1 MLSKSHF
8 VRGLQC
14 HKSLWLHK
22 HRPELRQNQ
31 SMAQQAILDSGSD
44 VGLLAQ
50 GLFPDG
56 IMIPYEGLT
65 FDAQVVQT
73 QMAIKNGITTIYE
86 AAFFYNGLLIKTDI
100 LHKGPSGWELY
111 EVKSST
117 ECKARYIKEIAMQYF
132 VVTGAGLP
140 LSSAGLV
147 HINNNYVKN
156 GAINITGLFTV
167 RDVTSAVVNMQA
179 TVIEQLASMV
189 EMLGMDEPCIDIG
202 RHCSDPYDCDFKKH
216 CWSHI
221 PKHSVFNLGGKGVN
235 KFDLY
240 KRGLVGLDQLPL
252 GILNRRQK
260 IEAEAFQRQ
269 TEHIDSGKVRV
280 FLESLWYPLCFL
292 DFETTY
298 MNPVPLF
305 DGTRPYQQVPFQYSL
320 HCIAHK
326 GAELSHHEFLSP
338 PGIDPRHTFLSSLL
352 DSIPEGACILAYNSK
367 FEVERL
373 RELAAS
379 FPEYS
384 ERIDQIICRVRDL
397 MKPFASRHI
406 YFPQMN
412 GSHSIKVVLP
422 ALVPE
427 LSYKNLEIS
436 NGSLAAESYL
446 KMYHSTDSTEIAR
459 TRSALL
465 EYCKL
470 DTLAMVRILEKM
482 QQYVLTASSGVSL

>member
-1 MLSKSHF
+1 MLSQSHF

-31 SMAQQAILDSGSD
+31 GVAQQAALYNGSD
-44 VGLLAQ
+44 VGLLAH

-56 IMIPYEGLT
+56 IMIPYDGLT
-65 FDAQVVQT
+65 FDEQVIQT
-73 QMAIKNGITTIYE
+73 QRAIKSGVTTIYE
-86 AAFFYNGLLIKTDI
+86 AAFAHNGLLVKVDI
-100 LHKGPSGWELY
+100 LQKVSNGWELY
-111 EVKSST
+111 QVKSST
-117 ECKARYIKEIAMQYF
+117 GCKERYIKEIAMQYL

-156 GAINITGLFTV
+156 GDINITGLFAV
-167 RDVTSAVVNMQA
+167 RDVTSAVVNMQT
-179 TVIEQLASMV
+179 TVIEQLSSMN
-189 EMLGMDEPCIDIG
+189 EMLGKDEPCIDIG
-202 RHCSDPYDCDFKKH
+202 SHCTDPYDCDFKKN
-216 CWSHI
+216 CWAHI
-221 PKHSVFNLGGKGVN
+221 PKHSVFNLGGKGIN

-240 KRGLVGLDQLPL
+240 NKGIVSLADLPL
-252 GILNRRQK
+252 GILNRSQK
-260 IEAEAFQRQ
+260 IEAEAFQTQ
-269 TEHIDSGKVRV
+269 TELINSREVRT

-305 DGTRPYQQVPFQYSL
+305 DGTQPYQQVPFQYSL
-320 HCIAHK
+320 HCITQN
-326 GAELSHHEFLSP
+326 GGELLHQEFLAT
-338 PGIDPRHTFLSSLL
+338 PGTDPRRALL
-352 DSIPEGACILAYNSK
+352 NNLLESIPEYACILAYNSK

-373 RELAAS
+373 KELAAS
-379 FPEYS
+379 FPGYS
-384 ERIDQIICRVRDL
+384 SRIDSVICRVRDL

-406 YFPQMN
+406 YLPQMN
-412 GSHSIKVVLP
+412 GSHSIKAVLP

-436 NGSLAAESYL
+436 NGALAAESYL
-446 KMYHSTDSTEIAR
+446 KMYHSTDSAEIAR
-459 TRSALL
+459 IRAALL

-470 DTLAMVRILEKM
+470 DTLAMVRILERM
-482 QQYVLTASSGVSL
+482 QQYVLSADSGANQ